1 MYLRRN
7 GENVS
12 KAKELNLVI
21 YFPKEKYFTFEKL
34 LYACNNFTTYQ
45 NVINRNI

>member
-21 YFPKEKYFTFEKL
+21 YFPKEKCITFEKL
-34 LYACNNFTTYQ
+34 LYACNYNSTYQ
-45 NVINRNI
+45 NVINPNI